1 MSWKKFVLGLSV
13 GFAGAY
19 LLKSYVQEQTI
30 SAEKA
35 LKIAK
40 NAFKE
45 NGPID
50 GSWIHMVPETF
61 EKSNLS
67 YNVYKGGISRTI
79 ENEVK
84 QFEFLVDTKT
94 GTILEVYPI

>member
-19 LLKSYVQEQTI
+19 LLRNSIPEQTI

-40 NAFKE
+40 NVFKE

-61 EKSNLS
+61 EKFNLS